1 MIASH
6 GDGEITF
13 YEELGVAPD
22 ASQEEIRDAFRLF
35 VRLLHPDQHT
45 DPQLKEIAENQMR
58 KLNRVYAV
66 LSDPESRRHYDED
79 LEDARVVPIIVNS
92 PQHPGPRLPRATL
105 AWSAAIAVSAGVLIW
120 LASDNSSGVPTR
132 APETSGTLIAASTP
146 TSSGNPAAV
155 QESDASQI
163 SRLRSDLK
171 TVIAERDAAN
181 VELEKLRGALQIRT
195 RETPQAANSRVL
207 EGTEPQPLTLTE
219 LPSAPKSPVLANPAL
234 PRVERP
240 ANRQMAGFWFYT
252 KPPDGQTNKN
262 QSLYPPEYIEA
273 TITEDGGS
281 VHGRYRSRFLIVDR
295 TISPEVN
302 FTFTGTRNG
311 LQCSCQWTGAGGAK
325 GELILKLTSDN
336 SMRID
341 WSASELG
348 TQQGLISGTAVLTRR
363 IE

>member
-22 ASQEEIRDAFRLF
+22 ASPEEIRDAFRLF
-35 VRLLHPDQHT
+35 VRLLHPDQQT

-66 LSDPESRRHYDED
+66 LSDPESRRQYDED
-79 LEDARVVPIIVNS
+79 LEDAIVPIIVNS
-92 PQHPGPRLPRATL
+92 PSPGIKIPRATL

-120 LASDNSSGVPTR
+120 LASDNSSPVPTR
-132 APETSGTLIAASTP
+132 ASEPGALIAASA
-146 TSSGNPAAV
+146 PASPGKPSAI

-163 SRLRSDLK
+163 SRLRADLK
-171 TVIAERDAAN
+171 AVIVERDAAL
-181 VELEKLRGALQIRT
+181 VELDKLRGALQNRS
-195 RETPQAANSRVL
+195 RETTQAANSRAL

-219 LPSAPKSPVLANPAL
+219 LPSAPRVPVLGSPAL

-240 ANRQMAGFWFYT
+240 ANRQLAGFWFYT

-262 QSLYPPEYIEA
+262 QTLYPPEYIEA
-273 TITEDGGS
+273 TITEEGGMIR
-281 VHGRYRSRFLIVDR
+281 GRYRSRFLIVDR
-295 TISPEVN
+295 AISPDVN

-311 LQCSCQWTGAGGAK
+311 LQCNGQWTGAGGAK
-325 GELILKLTSDN
+325 GELTLKLTSDN

-341 WSASELG
+341 WMATELG
-348 TQQGLISGTAVLTRR
+348 TQQGLINGTAVLTRR

>member
-22 ASQEEIRDAFRLF
+22 ASPEEIRDAFRLF

-79 LEDARVVPIIVNS
+79 LEDARVPIIVNS
-92 PQHPGPRLPRATL
+92 PSPGLRLPRATL

-120 LASDNSSGVPTR
+120 LASDNSSPVPTR
-132 APETSGTLIAASTP
+132 ASEPSSALIAASTP
-146 TSSGNPAAV
+146 AASGKPAAI
-155 QESDASQI
+155 QESDAAQI
-163 SRLRSDLK
+163 SRLRADLK
-171 TVIAERDAAN
+171 AVIVERDAAI
-181 VELEKLRGALQIRT
+181 VELDKLRGALQVRP
-195 RETPQAANSRVL
+195 RESPQAANSRVL

-219 LPSAPKSPVLANPAL
+219 LPSALKPPVLASAAL

-252 KPPDGQTNKN
+252 KPPDGQANKN
-262 QSLYPPEYIEA
+262 QTLYPPEYIEA
-273 TITEDGGS
+273 TITEDGGM

-295 TISPEVN
+295 AISPEVN

-311 LQCSCQWTGAGGAK
+311 LQCNCQWTGAGGAK